1 MYLFRKT
8 IKTEGS
14 VCKIILIKGLKES
27 RIPVLI
33 SIFQFHL
40 IILIL
45 EANISLNSTFK
56 MTGQND
62 KKVAI
67 IGTLKEKSLL
77 KQKVFDN
84 TLESFSVVK
93 DVLKSLSKEINSS
106 LGGID
111 SRIRLEYTD
120 RSNFDAQLKVAGDIL
135 LFSMHSNI
143 FQFDREHPA
152 WKTAYIQKNKYN
164 AYSGIINIYNFL
176 NDSFKYSRLDDLGYL
191 IARIFINHEKQY
203 FVEGKRQMGMLFTN
217 YGNEEISKQSL
228 QMIISTAIQYA
239 LEFDLLVPPY
249 DAVKI
254 ATVGQAEAKIQ
265 HSRVITG
272 KRLGFQFNSDD
283 VLVSNPQET

>member
-1 MYLFRKT
+1 MSDLNEKT
-8 IKTEGS
+8 QT
-14 VCKIILIKGLKES
+14 
-27 RIPVLI
+27 
-33 SIFQFHL
+33 
-40 IILIL
+40 
-45 EANISLNSTFK
+45 
-56 MTGQND
+56 
-62 KKVAI
+62 I
-67 IGTLKEKSLL
+67 IGTLKEKSVL
-77 KQKVFDN
+77 KQKVYDN
-84 TLESFSVVK
+84 TFESFCTV
-93 DVLKSLSKEINSS
+93 KEILKNLAKEVNIN

-111 SRIRLEYTD
+111 SRIKLEYTD

-135 LFSMHSNI
+135 FFSMHSNI

-152 WKTAYIQKNKYN
+152 WKTAYIQKNRYN

-176 NDSFKYSRLDDLGYL
+176 ADSFKYTRLDDLGYL

-217 YGNEEISKQSL
+217 YGNEQISRQSL
-228 QMIISTAIQYA
+228 QIIISTAIQYA

-249 DAVKI
+249 DTVKI

-283 VLVSNPQET
+283 VLGNNSNET

>member
-1 MYLFRKT
+1 MSDQ
-8 IKTEGS
+8 I
-14 VCKIILIKGLKES
+14 
-27 RIPVLI
+27 
-33 SIFQFHL
+33 
-40 IILIL
+40 
-45 EANISLNSTFK
+45 
-56 MTGQND
+56 D
-62 KKVAI
+62 KKQEI

-84 TLESFSVVK
+84 TFESFCNVK
-93 DVLKSLSKEINSS
+93 EVLKNLAKEVNTN
-106 LGGID
+106 LAGMD
-111 SRIRLEYTD
+111 SRIKLEYTD
-120 RSNFDAQLKVAGDIL
+120 RSNFDAQIRVAGDIL

-176 NDSFKYSRLDDLGYL
+176 ADSFKYSRQDDLGYL

-217 YGNEEISKQSL
+217 YGSEEISKVSL
-228 QMIISTAIQYA
+228 QLIITTAIQYS

-249 DAVKI
+249 DTVKI

-283 VLVSNPQET
+283 VLISNSHNT